1 MVTIHWE
8 AAGVPLTGMAR
19 ATGRFTDLLT
29 KALARHGSGTAWL
42 WTHENGDG
50 KGGHCHLLAHI
61 PADLVTVI
69 TGLQRGWLRRIT
81 GNPYRP
87 RVIRSRPIGGWLGL
101 EISNPQLHAV
111 NLEAALAY
119 ILKAANRE
127 AASQF
132 ALDKLQP
139 GGRVIGK
146 RCGTSQNIG
155 AKARNA
161 KE

>member
-1 MVTIHWE
+1 
-8 AAGVPLTGMAR
+8 
-19 ATGRFTDLLT
+19 
-29 KALARHGSGTAWL
+29 
-42 WTHENGDG
+42 
-50 KGGHCHLLAHI
+50 
-61 PADLVTVI
+61 
-69 TGLQRGWLRRIT
+69 
-81 GNPYRP
+81 
-87 RVIRSRPIGGWLGL
+87 L